1 MLLLDQI
8 NKRGTTI
15 VMVTHAKDI
24 VDRMGKRV
32 IAIENGRIVRDE
44 FGAYG
49 FEEMLEEAS
58 AEGALGVLGQDTLQA
73 TPKPEITFQERR
85 EAAMIKRF
93 FYTLKQAFLQVFRNR
108 AMSLAS
114 IFAITAMLLILGIF
128 FILVINVNTAAQTIS
143 QDYDSI
149 EIFLKEDATTAQ
161 KDAIIND
168 MKARDGVEDAY
179 FKSKDTAMDE
189 FKTRWGENA
198 YLLDSLKDNPLP
210 DSVVVLIADLEKADD
225 IATAAG
231 SFDGVEDVKFYKDTV
246 DKLLDATRFIQIA
259 AIVIMIFLIIVSIV
273 VVSNTIKLTV
283 FNRAHEI
290 SIMKYIGATNWFIR
304 ATVPGGRYNH
314 RDHISGDICG
324 SRNTHV

>member
-1 MLLLDQI
+1 
-8 NKRGTTI
+8 
-15 VMVTHAKDI
+15 
-24 VDRMGKRV
+24 
-32 IAIENGRIVRDE
+32 
-44 FGAYG
+44 
-49 FEEMLEEAS
+49 
-58 AEGALGVLGQDTLQA
+58 
-73 TPKPEITFQERR
+73 
-85 EAAMIKRF
+85 MIKRF

-210 DSVVVLIADLEKADD
+210 DSVVVLIADLEKPM
-225 IATAAG
+225 I
-231 SFDGVEDVKFYKDTV
+231 SPLRQVLSTV
-246 DKLLDATRFIQIA
+246 WRTSSSTRIPWTSCWTQ
-259 AIVIMIFLIIVSIV
+259 
-273 VVSNTIKLTV
+273 
-283 FNRAHEI
+283 
-290 SIMKYIGATNWFIR
+290 
-304 ATVPGGRYNH
+304 
-314 RDHISGDICG
+314 RDSY
-324 SRNTHV
+324 R